1 MKKKQWTNEFK
12 VGIFV
17 ILCVLGFAYMMY
29 STGKL
34 DIKSDKGYFV
44 YVIFEESAGLEPK
57 APVMLN
63 GLEVG
68 KVAEITPSYK
78 DDKTQIT
85 LKLWLENKAKIR
97 KDSGISIKMMGLM
110 GEKYIQIM
118 SSDNNSFV
126 SSGAILKGEKY
137 VDLDVFIRNLNE
149 IAEENRQDIN
159 DMIKNLDKLLVSLN
173 GTMDDNQQSLSQT
186 IKNFEATSQNFEEFS
201 DDLKRNP
208 WKILFKTKEVPPGV
222 EKK

>member
-1 MKKKQWTNEFK
+1 MKKTEWTNEFK
-12 VGIFV
+12 VGAFV
-17 ILCVLGFAYMMY
+17 ILCVLGFSYMMY

-34 DIKSDKGYFV
+34 DIKSNEGYFV
-44 YVIFEESAGLEPK
+44 DVVFEESAGLEPK

-63 GLEVG
+63 GLEIG

-97 KDSGISIKMMGLM
+97 EGSAISIKMMGLM

-118 SSDNNSFV
+118 SSDNDNFV
-126 SSGAILKGEKY
+126 SSGATLKGEKY

-149 IAEENRQDIN
+149 IAEENRKDIK
-159 DMIKNLDKLLVSLN
+159 DAIKNFDKLLVSLN
-173 GTMDDNQQSLSQT
+173 DTMDDNQESLGQT
-186 IKNFEATSQNFEEFS
+186 IKNFEQTSQNFEEFS

-208 WKILFKTKEVPPGV
+208 WKILFKTKEVPPGA

>member
-149 IAEENRQDIN
+149 IAEENRKDIN